1 VAWSFPK
8 GDEYT
13 MSNKKGD
20 IVMVYE
26 DPITE
31 QKPEGKA
38 KLLAFVNNFGE
49 LENWEVKFLDDG
61 TVTTRA
67 IKVTH

>member
-1 VAWSFPK
+1 
-8 GDEYT
+8 